1 MIRKVFLF
9 LAALLA
15 LLIVVGLMLP
25 NKMTVERSIRIA
37 ASPITIFRF
46 LNNFEQ
52 YSQWSPWHDETMSY
66 EILGPEQGE
75 GAILV
80 WQSERK
86 GEGQIEI
93 VEAEAYKKISMRMGF
108 AEQGDVR
115 TYFLMEPSDR
125 GTLLRWQYELDLAEI
140 DNPFYRL
147 TGRYMAFLMDDWI
160 ASDFDRG
167 LARVKL
173 ILENT

>member
-37 ASPITIFRF
+37 ASPITIYRA
-46 LNNFEQ
+46 LDNFEK
-52 YSQWSPWHDETMSY
+52 YALWSPWHDESMSY
-66 EILGPEQGE
+66 ESLGSEHGA
-75 GAILV
+75 GAILN

-93 VEAEAYKKISMRMGF
+93 VEANAYKNISMRMSF
-108 AEQGDVR
+108 AEQGDVQ
-115 TYFLMEPSDR
+115 TNFIMEASDR
-125 GTLLRWQYELDLAEI
+125 GTLLRWQYEWDLAEI
-140 DNPFYRL
+140 ENPFYRI
-147 TGRYMAFLMDDWI
+147 TGRYMALLMDDWI
-160 ASDFDRG
+160 ATDFDRG
-167 LARVKL
+167 LERIKRL
-173 ILENT
+173 LENT